1 MKRCNF
7 SGISHEHLSC
17 YHSTTICCSCESR
30 NEANS
35 SFPPSL
41 FPPPH
46 FLISSW
52 PVVREAVRKHNL
64 LGITLIIP
72 SFGTFLHHSHHLLL
86 AAIPPPAHVIMLA
99 LLMACCKRSREKA
112 QLVGHHPLPA
122 HNKLPTTGL
131 KLSLDGLQYDV
142 SLVWQYFLQYSNYI
156 YCHRHHRVNY
166 ATSRTLS
173 IYIPH
178 HKKH

>member
-17 YHSTTICCSCESR
+17 YHSTTICCSCESG
-30 NEANS
+30 NEVNS

-46 FLISSW
+46 FPFSSQ
-52 PVVREAVRKHNL
+52 PVVTEALRRHNL
-64 LGITLIIP
+64 SGITHHHSIIC
-72 SFGTFLHHSHHLLL
+72 TFLHHSHHLLL

-99 LLMACCKRSREKA
+99 LLVACCKRSREKA
-112 QLVGHHPLPA
+112 QLVRHHPLPA

-142 SLVWQYFLQYSNYI
+142 SLVWQYFLQY
-156 YCHRHHRVNY
+156 
-166 ATSRTLS
+166 
-173 IYIPH
+173 
-178 HKKH
+178 